1 MGSVNAIR
9 FREGKRLW
17 LAPEESSL
25 VAQGGSGGS
34 PEFRALK
41 SNRPGGADVST
52 RSRIPHRLTIRLPRR
67 RHPRLSKTE
76 KDRSLPSVRR

>member
-52 RSRIPHRLTIRLPRR
+52 RSRIP
-67 RHPRLSKTE
+67 
-76 KDRSLPSVRR
+76 PSSYDSTPSPPAPKALKNGKG